1 MGDKVGGKEP
11 VPKTDMEGIHMK
23 KLICFI
29 VIILLVITILPNDI
43 YASEISEKINIH
55 NNDSTSTKEDVSE
68 DAILQ
73 SQQDNLNIDD
83 FLKEADEY
91 TKDVYQDLDISELF
105 TSAISGDIDNE
116 SILKNIMYSL
126 GGEIFDSITVLGSI
140 LVIIVIHS
148 ILRAISEGL
157 DNEGVAQIIYYVQYI
172 LIVTLIMTNFVQ
184 IIDIVKDSIQ
194 NLVNFMNLLIP
205 ILITLMITTGSI
217 VSAGLLQ
224 PILLFLITFMG
235 NFITGI
241 IIPLILVSTSLG
253 IVSNISSKI
262 QISKLASFFKSGS
275 IWILGIILTIFVG
288 LVSIEGTLSSSV
300 DGITAKTAKAAVTS
314 FIPVV
319 GKILGD
325 AVDTVIGCSSILK
338 NATGIVGIII
348 LLGIAIIPII
358 KLVILMVIY
367 YLGSAICQPIADEKI
382 VKLLE
387 QMGDT
392 FKVLLGVMCSISV
405 MFIIGTTLVIK
416 ISNSG
421 MMYR

>member
-116 SILKNIMYSL
+116 NILKNIMYSL

-358 KLVILMVIY
+358 KLVFLMVIY
-367 YLGSAICQPIADEKI
+367 YLGSAVCQPIADEKI
-382 VKLLE
+382 IKLLE